1 MKKLQN
7 NYAFIDS
14 QNLNLGINKLGWR
27 LNFKK
32 FRVYLQEK
40 YKISK
45 AYMFLGFLPENQKMY
60 SSLQSAGYILVFKP
74 IIISKEGG
82 KIKGNV
88 DAELVLQAM
97 IDFEK
102 YDKAMIVSSDGDF
115 RCLVEYLHNKNK
127 LEKVMSPDLNNC
139 SVLLKKSAREKIVFM
154 DNLRGKLEYKQKST
168 A

>member
-1 MKKLQN
+1 MKEGK

-14 QNLNLGINKLGWR
+14 QNLNLGIKKLGWK
-27 LNFKK
+27 LDYKK

-45 AYMFLGFLPENQKMY
+45 AYMFLGYLPDNQSMY
-60 SSLQSAGYILVFKP
+60 SSLQGAGYILVFKP
-74 IIISKEGG
+74 IIISREDG

-97 IDFEK
+97 IDFKK
-102 YDKAMIVSSDGDF
+102 YDKAIIVSSDGDF
-115 RCLVEYLHNKNK
+115 RCLVEYLYNKNK
-127 LEKVMSPDLNNC
+127 LEKVMSPDVNNC
-139 SVLLKKSAREKIVFM
+139 SVLLKKSAKEKIVFM
-154 DNLRGKLEYKQKST
+154 DNLQDKLGYKRKST